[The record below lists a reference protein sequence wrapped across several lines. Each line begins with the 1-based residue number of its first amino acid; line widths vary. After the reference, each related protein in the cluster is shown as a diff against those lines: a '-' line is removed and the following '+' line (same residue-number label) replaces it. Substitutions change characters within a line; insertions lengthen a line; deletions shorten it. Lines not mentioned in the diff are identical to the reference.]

1 MNQDILEL
9 KLRGLC
15 CSQIIMELGLRR
27 LEKENPDL
35 IVAMAALCNGFWQGE
50 ICGILSAGLCLLH
63 LADPEAAGNHGT
75 VLQEWFEDSFGSR
88 NCDAL
93 LENNPMNKVEKCPMM
108 LDATFLKICELL
120 EWD

>member
-9 KLRGLC
+9 KLRGFC

-27 LEKENPDL
+27 LEKENADL
-35 IVAMAALCNGFWQGE
+35 IAAMAALCNGFWQGK
-50 ICGILSAGLCLLH
+50 ICGVLSAGICLLY
-63 LADPEAAGNHGT
+63 LADPEAAGNHSA
-75 VLQEWFEDSFGSR
+75 VLQEWFEDSFGSQD
-88 NCDAL
+88 CDVL
-93 LENNPMNKVEKCPMM
+93 LENDPMNKVEKCPMM

>member
-9 KLRGLC
+9 KLRGFC

-27 LEKENPDL
+27 LEKENLDL
-35 IVAMAALCNGFWQGE
+35 IAAMGALCNGFWQGK
-50 ICGILSAGLCLLH
+50 ICGILSAGLCLLY

-75 VLQEWFEDSFGSR
+75 VLQEWFEDSFGSQD
-88 NCDAL
+88 CDPL
-93 LENNPMNKVEKCPMM
+93 IENNPMNKVEKCPMM

>member
-15 CSQIIMELGLRR
+15 CSQIMMELGLRK

-35 IVAMAALCNGFWQGE
+35 IAAMAALCNGLWQGKT
-50 ICGILSAGLCLLH
+50 CGILSAALCLLYV
-63 LADPEAAGNHGT
+63 ADPEAAGDHGE
-75 VLQEWFEDSFGSR
+75 VLREWFEDSFESQD
-88 NCDAL
+88 CDAL

-108 LDATFLKICELL
+108 LDATFLKVCELL
-120 EWD
+120 DWE